1 MNPATTALLRAIDD
15 GDLERI
21 ATAARDWRKEGKP
34 DLGDESPSPLR
45 RLMVPILEFLA
56 ADGDPVLVGA
66 YTRASKALE
75 AIEAGDEMMA
85 LRAAES
91 IWDAVQR
98 RIEHDD
104 EVFRRR
110 REAAAEAKPD
120 AEPE

>member
-1 MNPATTALLRAIDD
+1 MNPATTALLRAVDD
-15 GDLERI
+15 GDLYRI
-21 ATAARDWRKEGKP
+21 ATAARDWRKEDKP

-56 ADGDPVLVGA
+56 ADGDPVVVGA

-75 AIEAGDEMMA
+75 AIEAGDELMA
-85 LRAAES
+85 LGAAET
-91 IWDAVQR
+91 IWDAVR
-98 RIEHDD
+98 KRIEHDD

-110 REAAAEAKPD
+110 REAEAK